1 MQKPCFQQNNHTSLD
16 DIHEKINQTDIPI
29 FTIWGE
35 SDEVVPYDTFK
46 GKIKVIFSRRNEF
59 FIEETGHLPHMENPE
74 QFNKILLNIIE
85 G

>member
-1 MQKPCFQQNNHTSLD
+1 MMLLK
-16 DIHEKINQTDIPI
+16 K
-29 FTIWGE
+29 
-35 SDEVVPYDTFK
+35 
-46 GKIKVIFSRRNEF
+46 KIKVIFSRRNEF